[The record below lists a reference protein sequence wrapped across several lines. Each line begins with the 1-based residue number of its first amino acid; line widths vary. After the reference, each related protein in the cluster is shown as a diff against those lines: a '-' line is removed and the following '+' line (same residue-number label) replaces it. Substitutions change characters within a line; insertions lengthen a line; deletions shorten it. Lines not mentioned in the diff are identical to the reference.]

1 MIKTKE
7 NKLKKRMTK
16 KRCAADIESNM
27 LALQKQMIPLRR
39 AHKTESAEYKDLFSR
54 WNALRKDWAKA
65 MVHGEA

>member
-7 NKLKKRMTK
+7 NKMSK

-27 LALQKQMIPLRR
+27 LALQKQMIPLRK
-39 AHKTESAEYKDLFSR
+39 AHKTESADNKSLFSK